1 MNTQVTTVPKLSK
14 REDDVFRWYLHGK
27 TTGETAEIL
36 SISQASVRTYFDR
49 MKVKFQC
56 KYKYQLILKMIEH
69 GVISVADWTNPRS
82 D

>member
-14 REDDVFRWYLHGK
+14 REDDVFRWYLQGK

-49 MKVKFQC
+49 MKAKFQC
-56 KYKYQLILKMIEH
+56 KYKYQLILKMIESGLI
-69 GVISVADWTNPRS
+69 GVSDWTEARS
-82 D
+82 E